1 MDNHVLSAV
10 LSGKIRNDK
19 KTTTISGTV
28 KHEFT
33 FYSSQKIATDDNIQN
48 YILIGEAKFSAKL
61 CELAK
66 P

>member
-1 MDNHVLSAV
+1 VLSAV
-10 LSGKIRNDK
+10 LSGKIRNGK

-48 YILIGEAKFSAKL
+48 YVLVRQVTFAVEL